1 MRAGHAQ
8 DLHYMRLALALA
20 ANGRGTASPNPMVGA
35 VVVSH
40 GRIVGKGY
48 HLRPGLPRKFAKIV
62 NRCLARDPETAIR
75 RARTCA
81 TSFARS
87 LAGTPANRSSIASWV
102 WTPTDI
108 VCGKSDP
115 QTT

>member
-35 VVVSH
+35 VVVNH

-48 HLRPGLPRKFAKIV
+48 HLRPGLPHAEILALKAAGPHPRGGPLFVTLAP
-62 NRCLARDPETAIR
+62 RCSLHKKTAPR
-75 RARTCA
+75 VPAGL
-81 TSFARS
+81 
-87 LAGTPANRSSIASWV
+87 LAG
-102 WTPTDI
+102 
-108 VCGKSDP
+108 G
-115 QTT
+115 